1 MIKLGKSSKLD
12 KMLTSL
18 FNQKSTV
25 IVGFGFSADLAMFRK
40 FCPSLKFVDSIPRFV
55 DAQTFY
61 K

>member
-40 FCPSLKFVDSIPRFV
+40 FCPNLHFVDSIPRFV
-55 DAQTFY
+55 DA
-61 K
+61 